1 MGSWIPWNWHKL
13 YVVRNADSN
22 IYGTSCFD
30 FLSAWSDL
38 KQMVIWFG
46 CWDDLSLG
54 CHASFLQTHSP
65 PNNGPLLATR
75 WGKLLRPCHSVSL
88 CMVCFFIFLH
98 IDFCFLLGTIP
109 PCFYHHH
116 NDLYC
121 PSSRWPG
128 SISVQCGLVSLLRWR
143 LQPLLTSDGGGGFS
157 GWVQNIDTDMLFVG
171 WKPTQ
176 KQLRPPDDHQRSV
189 AVLWSVTW
197 QVYLIQR
204 ASKGGRRQRW
214 PFKAEAEWPKTQYSL
229 LGNGREGA

>member
-1 MGSWIPWNWHKL
+1 
-13 YVVRNADSN
+13 
-22 IYGTSCFD
+22 
-30 FLSAWSDL
+30 
-38 KQMVIWFG
+38 MVIWFG

-98 IDFCFLLGTIP
+98 INFCFHLGTIP
-109 PCFYHHH
+109 PCSYHHHH

-143 LQPLLTSDGGGGFS
+143 LQPLLTSDGGGGGFS

-229 LGNGREGA
+229 LGNGTLGQKEGGGIDQPNQLWVKHAKPKSITMIGRSYIQWSLK